1 MIRSYLPFLDLRDYR
16 FRSLPR
22 DLLASPTVTFLDI
35 PQGVA
40 YAMIAGLPPVMGL
53 YAAAVPAIVGALFRS
68 SRHVVTG
75 PTNALSLLVGS
86 AVAAEVAR
94 GGASPMEVGIT
105 LAFLVGVM
113 QFVAGLLRLDA
124 LADYISQPVVRGYI
138 SGAAILI
145 IIGQLPNA
153 TGTDRFSG
161 SPASMLGSWFHSLPE
176 ASLLAAL
183 FAVGTVVLVVGLR
196 RISPRLPAT
205 IIVMLLSIVLA
216 HLFRLSDAG
225 LQLVADLAPLP
236 TGLPPVT
243 LPHFGLWATLM
254 PAATACAVLS
264 LVESSSVA
272 RTLAARSGQRLDMAT
287 EFAGQGLA
295 NIAAA
300 FSGGY
305 PVSGSLARSALNQ
318 QAGAQSRLSAMF
330 CGFMMLAILLFFGP
344 VVNLT
349 PIASLAGL
357 LFVLAIDLIAFER
370 IRMILRGTLGDRA
383 AFLTTLIGTWLF
395 PLDQAIYIGV
405 GISILLFLRRAR
417 LLTAREMTIG
427 EKGRFREIDQE
438 QEEPGQPSQT
448 GQTSQTSQRCSAIR
462 ILNLTGPLFFAAS
475 GELQAMLD
483 RLSTAPDVRVVIL
496 RMRQTQGLDITIASL
511 LGTSQAQLAQNG
523 KTLLVLGLRSD
534 AIQLFEKTGIAA
546 HIGPENLFP
555 VQSGWFTAM
564 EAALRR
570 ALALAGEHDCGAACP
585 FAAYLVA
592 QDALR
597 SEPE

>member
-113 QFVAGLLRLDA
+113 QFVAGILRLDA

-138 SGAAILI
+138 SGAAILV

-153 TGTDRFSG
+153 TGTDRFAG

-183 FAVGTVVLVVGLR
+183 FAAGTVVLVVGLR
-196 RISPRLPAT
+196 RVAPRLPAT

-216 HLFRLSDAG
+216 QLFRLSDAG

-236 TGLPPVT
+236 TGLPPLT
-243 LPHFGLWATLM
+243 LPHFGLWSTLL
-254 PAATACAVLS
+254 PAAMACAVLS

-330 CGFMMLAILLFFGP
+330 CGFMMLAVLLFFGP
-344 VVNLT
+344 VVNQT

-370 IRMILRGTLGDRA
+370 IRVILRGTLGDRA
-383 AFLTTLIGTWLF
+383 AFLTTLVGTWLF

-427 EKGRFREIDQE
+427 EKGRFREVDQIDLE
-438 QEEPGQPSQT
+438 REEPGQP
-448 GQTSQTSQRCSAIR
+448 GQTSQRCSAIR

-483 RLSTAPDVRVVIL
+483 RLSTAPGVRVVIL
-496 RMRQTQGLDITIASL
+496 RMRQTQGLDITIARL
-511 LGTSQAQLAQNG
+511 LEASQAQLAQNG
-523 KTLLVLGLRSD
+523 KTLLLLGLRSD
-534 AIQLFEKTGIAA
+534 AMQLFEKTDIAA
-546 HIGPENLFP
+546 QIGPENLFP
-555 VQSGWFTAM
+555 AQSGWFTAM

-585 FAAYLVA
+585 FATYLTA

-597 SEPE
+597 SEPES

>member
-16 FRSLPR
+16 FRTLPR

-113 QFVAGLLRLDA
+113 QFVAGILRLDA

-138 SGAAILI
+138 SGAALLI

-183 FAVGTVVLVVGLR
+183 FAAGTVLLVVWLR
-196 RISPRLPAT
+196 RVSPRLPAT

-236 TGLPPVT
+236 TGLPPLT
-243 LPHFGLWATLM
+243 LPNFGLWATLM
-254 PAATACAVLS
+254 PAAMACAVLS

-330 CGFMMLAILLFFGP
+330 CGFMMLAVLLFFGP

-438 QEEPGQPSQT
+438 QEEPGQPSQ
-448 GQTSQTSQRCSAIR
+448 RCSAIR

-483 RLSTAPDVRVVIL
+483 RLNTAPDVHVVIL

-511 LGTSQAQLAQNG
+511 LEASQAQLAQNG
-523 KTLLVLGLRSD
+523 KTLLVLGLRAD
-534 AIQLFEKTGIAA
+534 AMQLFEKTGIAA

-555 VQSGWFTAM
+555 AQSGWFTAM

-585 FAAYLVA
+585 FAAYLIA